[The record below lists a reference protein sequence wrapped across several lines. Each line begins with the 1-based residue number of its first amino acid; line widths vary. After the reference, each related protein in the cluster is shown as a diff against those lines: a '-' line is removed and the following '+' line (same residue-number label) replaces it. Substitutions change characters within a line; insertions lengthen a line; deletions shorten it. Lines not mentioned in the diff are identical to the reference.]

1 MLPCCGVEVKS
12 SLSDTGLTQQN
23 REGILA
29 SNGGSGNPVQ
39 ELNLLTDLCLLLSV
53 LAKAFVQGHILLL
66 VTICFVKST
75 LTTLHQT

>member
-23 REGILA
+23 REGILS
-29 SNGGSGNPVQ
+29 SNGGSGNSVQ

-53 LAKAFVQGHILLL
+53 LAEAFVQAHILLL
-66 VTICFVKST
+66 VTISSEKST
-75 LTTLHQT
+75 LTTLHHT